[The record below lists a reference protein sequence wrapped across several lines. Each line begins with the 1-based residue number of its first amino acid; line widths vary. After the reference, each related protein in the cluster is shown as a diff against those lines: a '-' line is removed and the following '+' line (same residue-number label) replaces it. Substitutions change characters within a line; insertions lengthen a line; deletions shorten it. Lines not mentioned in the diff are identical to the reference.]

1 MFIARLSFD
10 CPCFV
15 DVQKYRTIIHMLF
28 YRANASLALT
38 KFMLVSSEFCEK
50 HLQLIF
56 TMLEKATEPIIRA
69 NLIIALGDLSFR
81 YSDQSVLTYLQQ
93 GFGSVLI

>member
-1 MFIARLSFD
+1 
-10 CPCFV
+10 
-15 DVQKYRTIIHMLF
+15 
-28 YRANASLALT
+28 
-38 KFMLVSSEFCEK
+38 MLVSSEFCEK

-81 YSDQSVLTYLQQ
+81 YSYQSVLTYLN
-93 GFGSVLI
+93 GLGHEVDCKYLHRNA

>member
-1 MFIARLSFD
+1 
-10 CPCFV
+10 
-15 DVQKYRTIIHMLF
+15 
-28 YRANASLALT
+28 
-38 KFMLVSSEFCEK
+38 MLVSSEFCEK

-81 YSDQSVLTYLQQ
+81 CSDQSVLTYLKGLGQEVD
-93 GFGSVLI
+93 FNYFHRMNCSRSSDSL

>member
-1 MFIARLSFD
+1 
-10 CPCFV
+10 
-15 DVQKYRTIIHMLF
+15 
-28 YRANASLALT
+28 
-38 KFMLVSSEFCEK
+38 MLVSSEFCEK

-81 YSDQSVLTYLQQ
+81 YSHQSVLLT
-93 GFGSVLI
+93 

>member
-1 MFIARLSFD
+1 
-10 CPCFV
+10 
-15 DVQKYRTIIHMLF
+15 
-28 YRANASLALT
+28 
-38 KFMLVSSEFCEK
+38 MLVSSEFCEK

-81 YSDQSVLTYLQQ
+81 SVFADAGVRIPERANLSSGRL
-93 GFGSVLI
+93 GSVVDPDPHGSGTFAWIRIQNYSSGSGSSKK